1 MPWPPILQGT
11 LRADLIVNI
20 APGFKDALR
29 FDRRSKDV
37 RVEAFVTQPPAD
49 AVDERILHGF
59 AGPDEL
65 EANVA
70 RIRSGIHRAADE
82 FAVEAGVG

>member
-1 MPWPPILQGT
+1 
-11 LRADLIVNI
+11 
-20 APGFKDALR
+20 
-29 FDRRSKDV
+29 V